1 MPPTNRLPPITAVS
15 QSELDRIEQEI
26 LIRARILAASSTR
39 VYDEELG
46 ADADEA
52 EAKLAEM
59 QTNIGA
65 YGDYVF
71 GWKPEPF
78 HTYWNDAAED
88 VIRRRIPQNKL
99 LIIAPPNSAKS
110 SWNSIVRPCHYLG
123 QHPDQSLIFI
133 TASDSMAGNFGSTVR
148 AALDGNPKHR
158 AVFPD
163 PLTRPSKTRGWSG
176 DGLYLRG
183 TPAGTKDPA
192 YKSVSL
198 NTNIMGSRAN
208 GIILDD
214 PLDQKA
220 AVSAAEQRRAKD
232 YYDQTIVPRLQ
243 PVTGWLIAIMTRFHE
258 ADLASHFIRL
268 SEEAKD
274 WLVIRTP
281 QIAQEGHT
289 DPMGRKPGDL
299 LWPSRITEAYV
310 EAEQRRMG
318 TAEFNLVHQGD
329 PTGIGGDVFREE
341 GWFQPLPLDFWGKI
355 FPTCRTVQA
364 WDLAFSENKRACY
377 TVGVTVAIDRD
388 FNLYL
393 LNVVRKRM
401 TIMETEQTLVKLIK
415 LLRPLVI
422 GIEESRFHQELTR
435 AMVRRVLGQVM
446 CNIQLVR
453 PDADKTARAMLPA
466 ARAEAGKVFVNR
478 DAVWYRTFMQEC
490 LGFPNTRYKDQVDAF
505 SLAAFLVE
513 RLSEMKSRD
522 AVTYAET
529 VMA

>member
-1 MPPTNRLPPITAVS
+1 MVSRNRLPPLSGVS
-15 QSELDRIEQEI
+15 QAELDVIEREI
-26 LIRARILAASSTR
+26 LIRAKLLAASSAK

-46 ADADEA
+46 ATAAEA
-52 EAKLAEM
+52 EQALADMRESV
-59 QTNIGA
+59 GA
-65 YGDYVF
+65 YGEYVF
-71 GWKPEPF
+71 GWKPQPF

-88 VIRRRIPQNKL
+88 VIRRRVPHNKL

-123 QHPDQSLIFI
+123 QHPDHNLIFI
-133 TASDSMAGNFGSTVR
+133 TASDQMAGNFGSTVR
-148 AALDGNPKHR
+148 AALEGNPRHKT
-158 AVFPD
+158 VFPD
-163 PLTRPSKTRGWSG
+163 TNARPNKTRGWSS

-183 TPAGTKDPA
+183 TPFGAKDPA

-214 PLDQKA
+214 PLDQKT
-220 AVSAAEQRRAKD
+220 AVSPAGQRQARE

-243 PVTGWLIAIMTRFHE
+243 PGSGWLLAVMTRFHE

-268 SEEAKD
+268 AEESHD
-274 WLVIRTP
+274 WIIIRTP
-281 QIAQEGHT
+281 QIAQDGG
-289 DPMGRKPGDL
+289 DPLGRNPGDL
-299 LWPSRITEAYV
+299 LWPDRITQEYV
-310 EAEQRRMG
+310 DAEQRRMG

-329 PTGIGGDVFREE
+329 PTGIGGDVFKEE
-341 GWFQPLPLDFWGKI
+341 GWFQPLPLEFWSKI
-355 FPTCRTVQA
+355 FPTCKVVQA

-388 FNLYL
+388 FNLYI

-401 TIMETEQTLVKLIK
+401 TIMETEQTLVKLIR

-435 AMVRRVLGQVM
+435 AMVRRILSQVM

-453 PDADKTARAMLPA
+453 PDSDKTARAMLPA

-478 DAVWYRTFMQEC
+478 DAVWYRTFIQEC

-513 RLSEMKSRD
+513 RLSEMKTRD